1 MKQRIIIGICLA
13 VVLLVG
19 ANVSAQSTKFIV
31 SGNLSSQKRDA
42 NITLDYVL
50 NGKPVKDTATIK
62 NGIFELRGD
71 LGGAVFA
78 HISYISDEK
87 PKGGEGFLMDQVQ
100 FFLDPGTT
108 TINGERLR
116 NALITGGTNQ
126 KLYSE
131 YNTIVEPIKK
141 SQQDIYSKLRGK
153 TPTSEEIAE
162 AKRAYEGENV
172 RIYNSTIDFILKNP
186 KAYTSLVLIDDIVGY
201 ADYEKVDAALNAMD
215 PELKV
220 MKEWGVL
227 SKKVKGALETST
239 GHKFIDFTK
248 KDINGNNFTLSSIRG
263 KYVIL
268 DFWGSWCGPCRASHP
283 HLKELN
289 SKYKSKGLEIIGID
303 CEKKKDLA
311 QCEELW
317 KKAVKEDGMT
327 WIQVMNNYDIEKV
340 DLPKVYGIQGFPT
353 KILLDKE
360 GKIFFRILGNDSEK
374 LDQKLKELIGE

>member
-1 MKQRIIIGICLA
+1 MKQRIIIGICLT
-13 VVLLVG
+13 VVFLVG
-19 ANVSAQSTKFIV
+19 ANASAQSTKFV
-31 SGNLSSQKRDA
+31 VRGNLSLQKKDA
-42 NITLDYVL
+42 AITLDYVL
-50 NGKPVKDTATIK
+50 DGRAVKDTATIK
-62 NGIFELRGD
+62 NGIFELKGD

-100 FFLDPGTT
+100 FFLEPGTT

-116 NALITGGTNQ
+116 NAFITGGTNQ

-131 YNTIVEPIKK
+131 YNAIIEPIKK
-141 SQQDIYSKLRGK
+141 SQQTIYSKLRGK
-153 TPTSEEIAE
+153 TPAPEEIVE
-162 AKRAYEGENV
+162 AKRAYEEENA
-172 RIYNSTIDFILKNP
+172 RIYNSTIDFIRKNP
-186 KAYTSLVLIDDIVGY
+186 TAYVSLVLIEDIVGY
-201 ADYEKVDAALNAMD
+201 ADYEKVYAALNAMSS
-215 PELKV
+215 ELKA

-227 SKKVKGALETST
+227 SKKVKGALETSA
-239 GHKFIDFTK
+239 GHKFTDFTK
-248 KDINGNNFTLSSIRG
+248 KDINGNDFTLSSIRG

-283 HLKELN
+283 HLKEIY

-327 WIQVMNNYDIEKV
+327 WIQVLNNYDIEKV
-340 DLPKVYGIQGFPT
+340 DLPKIYGIQGFPT

-360 GKIFFRILGNDSEK
+360 GKIFFRILGNDPEK